1 MIKVG
6 LTELH
11 GIAQEYSKNPPK
23 GVEYSLADVD
33 VSRSKHILKSPAKG
47 VYGVVD
53 SPSHDIIEAPLFPV
67 LTKQPWIYTPAHF
80 ASAGSFDF
88 FGIPT
93 PRMLKMVFVK
103 HILNKPNFKQL
114 IFKSKH
120 GMESLLEYGGIS
132 DGLIFDKMS
141 FLYPVVAK
149 VDDKN
154 IVFKKEARNL
164 LFVGEFLRKGGA
176 NVVDAFLALEKQY
189 DDLFLKICA
198 PREFQTSNKALQNY
212 YLDIIDNHP
221 RISLEFMPRE
231 QLLNIEFPK
240 ADIYLCPTYQ
250 ESWGFSIQEAMAY
263 GKPIIAT
270 NISAIP
276 EMIEDGVN
284 GILLDICNE
293 KYILNSKGY
302 TINEIDSNFKSRV
315 TEALT
320 FQLKRLLDDVELRE
334 RLGQAALETAR
345 TKFSPEERNAK
356 ILPIYNKALSI

>member
-1 MIKVG
+1 MIKIG

-11 GIAQEYSKNPPK
+11 GIAKEYSKNPPK
-23 GVEYSLADVD
+23 GVEYSVAKVD
-33 VSRSKHILKSPAKG
+33 NTFSKHIFRSAAKG
-47 VYGVVD
+47 VYGVVK
-53 SPSHDIIEAPLFPV
+53 SPNHDIIEAPLFPV
-67 LTKQPWIYTPAHF
+67 LTKQPWVYTPAHF
-80 ASAGSFDF
+80 ASAGTFDF
-88 FGIPT
+88 LGVPT
-93 PRMLKMVFVK
+93 PRTLKLIFVK
-103 HILNKPNFKQL
+103 HLLNKDNFKQL
-114 IFKSKH
+114 IFKSRH

-132 DGLIFDKMS
+132 NGQIFDKMS
-141 FLYPVVAK
+141 FVYPVVAK
-149 VDDKN
+149 VDDN
-154 IVFKKEARNL
+154 QIFYRKEVKNL

-176 NVVDAFLALEKQY
+176 NVVDAFLALEKEY
-189 DDLFLKICA
+189 DNLTLKICA

-221 RISLEFMPRE
+221 RINLEFMPRE
-231 QLLNIEFPK
+231 QLLNKEFPN

-276 EMIEDGVN
+276 EMIDDEVN

-293 KYILNSKGY
+293 KYIVDSKGY
-302 TINEIDSNFKSRV
+302 TIDEIDSSFKSRV

-320 FQLKRLLDDVELRE
+320 HQLKRLLDDVSLRE
-334 RLGQAALETAR
+334 RLGQAALKTAR

-356 ILPIYNKALSI
+356 ILPIYQKALSI